1 MYLIVGI
8 VQSGLFPKVF
18 GEVLVAVHDE
28 AIAGSVVVH
37 ALLDRVEVSVG
48 FFSADVDAA
57 NVVQHVPL
65 QLAEGL
71 GRPLLVGEHL
81 LHGLPLG
88 QVVLVAA
95 VEEGARYARLKRQD
109 ELMNELFEGR
119 SKSRTAEGF
128 DLMIPASYPHLLF
141 Y

>member
-18 GEVLVAVHDE
+18 WEILVAVHDE

-37 ALLDRVEVSVG
+37 ALFDRVEVSVG
-48 FFSADVDAA
+48 FFSADVDAP
-57 NVVQHVPL
+57 NVVEHVPL

-81 LHGLPLG
+81 LHCLPLG
-88 QVVLVAA
+88 QVVLVAP
-95 VEEGARYARLKRQD
+95 VKEGARHTRLKIKD
-109 ELMNELFEGR
+109 ELMDELFEGR
-119 SKSRTAEGF
+119 SK
-128 DLMIPASYPHLLF
+128 L
-141 Y
+141 